1 MNTKLL
7 KQKILDLAIRGK
19 LTDQRKSDGTAADL
33 LTQISDERRKT
44 RDERK
49 GTRSKKSG
57 VILSQPKGKKSK
69 DPGTIIPLDKN
80 EAPFEIP
87 ANWEWVRLGDVGV
100 YKKGPFGSALTKS
113 MFVPK
118 GPNTIK
124 VYEQKNAIR
133 KNESIGDYY
142 ITREYFD
149 SAMKGFEVFPGDIL
163 VSCAGTIGET
173 FILPKGCE
181 QGIINQALMKM
192 KIFSFVDVDYFLYYF
207 DFVLKAQSEKEGK
220 GTAIKNI
227 PPFAVFKEFPFPLPP
242 LAEQQRIVEKIE
254 EAFAE
259 IDAIEKNKELLKTHI
274 KQTRQKIL
282 DLAIHGKLVPQNKSD
297 EPASVLLER
306 ITRDNPHYEKMGLDE
321 RRETKDER
329 GFKDKCH
336 SREGGNLLAPI
347 SKDEIPFD
355 IPENWVWCRL
365 KDIANYGEC
374 DNVEVKRIPET
385 AWILELEDI
394 EKDSGKIL
402 HFFSKSERQ
411 INGVRH
417 QFEKGDV
424 LYSKLRTYLNK
435 VLVASNDGY
444 CTTEIMPI
452 KTTFISN
459 HYLCMV
465 LRSRY
470 FLDYTAMCGYGVKMP
485 RLSTNDAKNGLI
497 PLPPLNEQ
505 FRIVAKIEEL
515 FSTLDQMER
524 NLV

>member
-19 LTDQRKSDGTAADL
+19 LSQQLKSDGTAADL
-33 LTQISDERRKT
+33 LKEISSADHPERSA
-44 RDERK
+44 K
-49 GTRSKKSG
+49 GTK
-57 VILSQPKGKKSK
+57 LK

-80 EAPFEIP
+80 EAPFEVP
-87 ANWEWVRLGDVGV
+87 ANWEWVRLGDVASDFQ
-100 YKKGPFGSALTKS
+100 YGSAEKS
-113 MFVPK
+113 QV
-118 GPNTIK
+118 
-124 VYEQKNAIR
+124 
-133 KNESIGDYY
+133 
-142 ITREYFD
+142 
-149 SAMKGFEVFPGDIL
+149 
-163 VSCAGTIGET
+163 
-173 FILPKGCE
+173 
-181 QGIINQALMKM
+181 
-192 KIFSFVDVDYFLYYF
+192 
-207 DFVLKAQSEKEGK
+207 EGK
-220 GTAIKNI
+220 VAVLRMGNINRQGQIDYGDLVYTSNDAEIAKYLLNKNDVLFNRTNSPEWVGKTAIYKGEIPAIYAGYIIRIRPHFNSDYLNYLMCSDYERNWSKEVKTDGVHQSNI
-227 PPFAVFKEFPFPLPP
+227 NAQKLIAFAIPLPP
-242 LAEQQRIVEKIE
+242 LAEQQRIVAKIE

-329 GFKDKCH
+329 DSNYKRH
-336 SREGGNLLAPI
+336 SREGGNLLVPI

-515 FSTLDQMER
+515 FSMLDQMER

>member
-19 LTDQRKSDGTAADL
+19 LSQQLKSDGNTADL
-33 LTQISDERRKT
+33 LKEISSAGHPERSA
-44 RDERK
+44 K
-49 GTRSKKSG
+49 GA
-57 VILSQPKGKKSK
+57 KSK
-69 DPGTIIPLDKN
+69 DLKQIIPLDKS

-242 LAEQQRIVEKIE
+242 LAEQQRIVAKIE

-306 ITRDNPHYEKMGLDE
+306 ITRDNPHYEKLTDIPFEIPKSWEWIKLGDVVKQVTDFVASGSFASLRENVKYYKEENYAILVRTLDFRNNFE
-321 RRETKDER
+321 KDLTYT
-329 GFKDKCH
+329 DKH
-336 SREGGNLLAPI
+336 GYEFLSNSNLFGGELLLSNIGSIGKVFIVPKLNKRMTLAPNSI
-347 SKDEIPFD
+347 M
-355 IPENWVWCRL
+355 
-365 KDIANYGEC
+365 
-374 DNVEVKRIPET
+374 
-385 AWILELEDI
+385 
-394 EKDSGKIL
+394 
-402 HFFSKSERQ
+402 
-411 INGVRH
+411 VRH
-417 QFEKGDV
+417 YDDSQRDWLYYFFLSPVGQEVLLSISSSTTQAKFNKTQLKG
-424 LYSKLRTYLNK
+424 
-435 VLVASNDGY
+435 VLV
-444 CTTEIMPI
+444 
-452 KTTFISN
+452 
-459 HYLCMV
+459 
-465 LRSRY
+465 
-470 FLDYTAMCGYGVKMP
+470 
-485 RLSTNDAKNGLI
+485 
-497 PLPPLNEQ
+497 PLPPLAEQ
-505 FRIVAKIEEL
+505 KRIVDKIEEI
-515 FSTLDQMER
+515 FASLDEISLH
-524 NLV
+524 LV